1 MADVWRKPYHVVI
14 EVENRQCRILKKVAS
29 FGIKHLKV
37 TDIRSSNSGSVK
49 HLIELD
55 PGEVKKISK
64 DFKVVLSRGKAE
76 SKPSIWFDSEGCEV
90 CNCIL
95 SRDAFLISG
104 KSMEEH
110 TIKYSFIVPTFESYK
125 SILCALE
132 NSGHKVK
139 VLKIGSFKPKIG
151 VLTEKQER
159 SVLESCERYPGFGPS
174 QIRGQL
180 RRQGITISTRS
191 VYKIME
197 ANGYEVKQRKQKKG
211 DIERFE
217 ASRPLEL
224 CQMDILEFFI
234 HKLKVYLIILLDD
247 YSRFILG
254 WSLLD
259 KTSIDSVI
267 EVVEKA
273 IGRYGKMEEVLTDRG
288 FVFYS
293 WHGINRFE
301 KYLETGSIHH
311 THARPHHPQTLGK
324 VESVNKQIQ
333 KELIHRERFMSLSA
347 AFGAITRWVE
357 VYNYERTH
365 QGLGGFLVPGDRF
378 HGREAEVIKDISE
391 KVDPGRENCY
401 SIPRSLINL
410 EINPE
415 GGLRLY
421 IVYFHP
427 SCYCSKGSR

>member
-1 MADVWRKPYHVVI
+1 MEKSEERGKGKKKRFNQEAKLK
-14 EVENRQCRILKKVAS
+14 ILKTAES
-29 FGIKHLKV
+29 MGIKEAAQVAGIHYTTVYEWKKQLEIK
-37 TDIRSSNSGSVK
+37 
-49 HLIELD
+49 
-55 PGEVKKISK
+55 GE
-64 DFKVVLSRGKAE
+64 E
-76 SKPSIWFDSEGCEV
+76 E
-90 CNCIL
+90 
-95 SRDAFLISG
+95 FL
-104 KSMEEH
+104 
-110 TIKYSFIVPTFESYK
+110 SYK
-125 SILCALE
+125 SVTKGRG
-132 NSGHKVK
+132 NK
-139 VLKIGSFKPKIG
+139 KI
-151 VLTEKQER
+151 TEKQER

-421 IVYFHP
+421 IMGEPAGKLLGV
-427 SCYCSKGSR
+427 KNEQGTE